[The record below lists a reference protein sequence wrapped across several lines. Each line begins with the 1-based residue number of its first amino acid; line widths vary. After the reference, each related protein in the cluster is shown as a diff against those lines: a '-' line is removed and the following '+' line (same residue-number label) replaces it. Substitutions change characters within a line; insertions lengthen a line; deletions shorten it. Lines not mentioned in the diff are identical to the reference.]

1 MKSSISL
8 CRQRRECIIAEAAKA
23 IIFYS
28 LGILESTSH
37 KVKRRSSGLFL
48 LFAPQWGGNVNAD
61 ESSDS
66 VLTPPRTKIHACK
79 VTKAAASL
87 RKSSTR
93 EYCDG
98 RVDRANTL
106 NKIPLPRSLKKLPK
120 DIFVDGID
128 DNVGLSLQSDWI
140 FFVKRLWAMIIKH
153 PKYILCP

>member
-1 MKSSISL
+1 M
-8 CRQRRECIIAEAAKA
+8 
-23 IIFYS
+23 
-28 LGILESTSH
+28 
-37 KVKRRSSGLFL
+37 KRRSLGLFL

-140 FFVKRLWAMIIKH
+140 FFVKRLWAMIIKAPQIH
-153 PKYILCP
+153 IVSLNYKFGKEEVGTNARLFAPYQLNYSIRLCIFGKDF